1 MFYEYG
7 RNNSRENNR
16 FWQPI
21 RYENETDEKV
31 KIIHKFRSKVS
42 ILTMTSVTKYRIQQ
56 GIGNKP
62 KAEKNLRSIYSWK
75 TTRVSGEWKLMI
87 ILLGLRLALFFLPT
101 PDFPTPHWSQL
112 MRTIFFTTWVWP
124 QEIATLLL
132 MEADLNW
139 DRKRAWNPSLCSK
152 AN

>member
-21 RYENETDEKV
+21 RYENETEEKV
-31 KIIHKFRSKVS
+31 KVIHKFRSKVS

-87 ILLGLRLALFFLPT
+87 ILLGLLLALFFLPT

-112 MRTIFFTTWVWP
+112 MRTIFFYHMSLATRNSYFAADGSRLELG
-124 QEIATLLL
+124 QEKGVKPIALL
-132 MEADLNW
+132 
-139 DRKRAWNPSLCSK
+139 
-152 AN
+152 